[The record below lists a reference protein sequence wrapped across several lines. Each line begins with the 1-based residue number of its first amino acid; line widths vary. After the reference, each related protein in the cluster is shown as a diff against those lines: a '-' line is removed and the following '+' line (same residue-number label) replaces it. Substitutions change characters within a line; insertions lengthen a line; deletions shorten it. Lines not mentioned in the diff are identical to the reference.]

1 MRIAVLGG
9 GSWGTTLANLL
20 GRNGHEVSLWVM
32 EEELVEEIK
41 QRRENTWFLPGIRL
55 HPNIGLVSSS
65 LEEVVRGRRYILIVV
80 PAQFVRDVLGKIVS
94 FLEPSPVV
102 ICASKGIEVSS
113 LKTMSE
119 VVGEVL
125 SSISPTY
132 AVLSGPS
139 FAKEVSRGYP
149 TAVALGC
156 ASVEVGKRVQRLFAC
171 ESFRVYTNPDFRGVE
186 LGGAIKNVIAIG
198 AGICDGLGFGHDAR
212 AALITRGLAE
222 MARLGEAL
230 GARKQT
236 FMGLSGLG
244 DLVLTCTGDLSRNRQ
259 VGLKIGKGMKLSEIL
274 EDMKM
279 VAEGVKTCEALY
291 RLGEKKNIE
300 MPITY
305 QVYSI
310 LYRGKEPRDAVEE
323 LMLRE
328 LKSEW

>member
-1 MRIAVLGG
+1 MKIAVLGG

-20 GRNGHEVSLWVM
+20 ARNGHEVSLWIR
-32 EEELVEEIK
+32 EEELVGEIK
-41 QRRENTWFLPGIRL
+41 KRGENSWFLPGIKL
-55 HPNIGLVSSS
+55 HSNICLFSSS
-65 LEEVVRGRRYILIVV
+65 LEEVVKGRKYLLVVV
-80 PAQFVRDVLGKIVS
+80 PAQFVRDVLKRIAP
-94 FLEPSPVV
+94 FLDPSPVV

-119 VVGEVL
+119 VVEDVL
-125 SSISPTY
+125 SSLSPVY

-139 FAKEVSRGYP
+139 FAKEVSLGYP

-156 ASVEVGKRVQRLFAC
+156 NDREIGKQVQKLFSS
-171 ESFRVYTNPDFRGVE
+171 ERFRVYTNPDFRGVE

-222 MARLGEAL
+222 MSRLGEAL
-230 GARKQT
+230 GAKKQT

-274 EDMKM
+274 AQMKM

-291 RLGEKKNIE
+291 RLGKKKNVE
-300 MPITY
+300 MPITH

-310 LYRGKEPRDAVEE
+310 LYEDKDPKDAVEE